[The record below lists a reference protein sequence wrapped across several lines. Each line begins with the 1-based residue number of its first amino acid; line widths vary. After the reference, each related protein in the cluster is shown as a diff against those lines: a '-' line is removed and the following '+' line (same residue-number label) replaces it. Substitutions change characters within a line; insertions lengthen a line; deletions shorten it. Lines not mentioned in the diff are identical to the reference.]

1 MADELRPWV
10 EKQYRCADFRIVVGH
25 SLSGLAAVNA
35 LLTHPTLFNVYVAHD
50 PSLWWNDNYAIGLF
64 KQRKGDDF
72 LHRLLYIS
80 HSGYKVRHNG
90 RSRHIETLNKLQAMT
105 AKGDFKNL
113 NSLFVEYPD
122 ENHGTVQVVGN
133 LDLLRRVFAE
143 MFIDRNDIEE
153 NPQIIKQRYEAL
165 SRKLHYRFT
174 PSESYLKNTARWL
187 RKNGKEAQAKAV
199 LNFEF

>member
-1 MADELRPWV
+1 M
-10 EKQYRCADFRIVVGH
+10 
-25 SLSGLAAVNA
+25 
-35 LLTHPTLFNVYVAHD
+35 
-50 PSLWWNDNYAIGLF
+50 
-64 KQRKGDDF
+64 
-72 LHRLLYIS
+72 
-80 HSGYKVRHNG
+80 
-90 RSRHIETLNKLQAMT
+90 
-105 AKGDFKNL
+105 

-133 LDLLRRVFAE
+133 LDLLRQVFAE

-199 LNFEF
+199 LNIEF